1 MAKIV
6 RINHVAFAVK
16 DMDGAIRSAVENLGG
31 ELMLKFE
38 CIDKHYKGACIQL
51 GESIISVLEPTDDSS
66 FIAQHIESQGVGV
79 QHIGLE
85 IDNLEEYVDHLEQ
98 KEIKVDKSQLRD
110 EEFPEALVGPKVGN
124 GVVLQLTQ
132 WRGGHFDVSPEG
144 KKRLRQKY
152 LTADNLRVIE

>member
-16 DMDGAIRSAVENLGG
+16 DMNEAIRSAVENLGG

-38 CIDKHYKGACIQL
+38 CTDKHYKGACIQL

-66 FIAQHIESQGVGV
+66 FIAQHIESRGTGV

-98 KEIKVDKSQLRD
+98 QGVKVDKSQLRD
-110 EEFPEALVGPKVGN
+110 ETFPEALLGPKAGN

-132 WRGGHFDVSPEG
+132 WRGGHLDVSPEG
-144 KKRLRQKY
+144 KERLRQKY
-152 LTADNLRVIE
+152 LTGDNLRVIE

>member
-16 DMDGAIRSAVENLGG
+16 DMDEAIRSAVENLGG

-38 CIDKHYKGACIQL
+38 CTDKHYKGACIQL

-66 FIAQHIESQGVGV
+66 FIAQHIKSRGTGV

-98 KEIKVDKSQLRD
+98 QGVKVDKSQLRD
-110 EEFPEALVGPKVGN
+110 ETFPEALLGPKAGN

-132 WRGGHFDVSPEG
+132 WRGGHLDVSPEG
-144 KKRLRQKY
+144 KERLRQKY
-152 LTADNLRVIE
+152 LTGDNLRVIE